1 MIEALLYLTGVDKA
15 RYMCVPVCHVLY
27 YNLFKHMSLLLGWI
41 VWTTD
46 TNHIIIYIYTY
57 IYIYICVC
65 VCVRACVR
73 ACVRVC
79 VYIHTFID
87 VHVFML
93 SVPLCKQFKYNT
105 DTEF

>member
-57 IYIYICVC
+57 IYIYIYVCVC

-73 ACVRVC
+73 ACVC
-79 VYIHTFID
+79 VFTSIR
-87 VHVFML
+87 
-93 SVPLCKQFKYNT
+93 S
-105 DTEF
+105 